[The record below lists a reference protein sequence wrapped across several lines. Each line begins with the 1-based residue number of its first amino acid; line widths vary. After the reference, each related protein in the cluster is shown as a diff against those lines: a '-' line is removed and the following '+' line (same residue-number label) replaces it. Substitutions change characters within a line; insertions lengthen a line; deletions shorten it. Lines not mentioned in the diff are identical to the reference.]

1 MNTVRIRLIAGA
13 VLILIGVGFALL
25 SKEWIEETLGFEPD
39 GGSGAL
45 ELAFVLVP
53 VGIGVALLVSVVS
66 GFSAGGIQLG
76 CRRASGR
83 QRSDARVADPHGP
96 RLHPRPI

>member
-1 MNTVRIRLIAGA
+1 MNNVRIRLIAGA

-39 GGSGAL
+39 GGNGAL

-53 VGIGVALLVSVVS
+53 VGIGVALLVSAVS
-66 GFSAGGIQLG
+66 AL
-76 CRRASGR
+76 RRR
-83 QRSDARVADPHGP
+83 HTARLPEG
-96 RLHPRPI
+96 

>member
-1 MNTVRIRLIAGA
+1 MNAVRFKVVAGV

-39 GGSGAL
+39 GGDGTL

-53 VGIGVALLVSVVS
+53 IAIGIGLLVSAL
-66 GFSAGGIQLG
+66 SAL
-76 CRRASGR
+76 RRRHA
-83 QRSDARVADPHGP
+83 ARLPEG
-96 RLHPRPI
+96 